1 MADLRKDKRAPAS
14 LKVKYKSAT
23 VEEFIEQFGIDVSSG
38 GIFVKTKKPIETGAL
53 LKLELQLND
62 ASPVIHGVG
71 RVCWR
76 REPGPDATLPAGMG
90 IKFIKLD
97 PGSRTIVDR
106 IVQARGPR
114 RSRFDQSEGAEI
126 AAPSI
131 APDADTPPPA
141 PLPPPLAPQAA
152 PKVVK
157 PAPASASGKHEPV
170 AAPRAQS
177 PGASAVAGLF
187 ADSPLSRESSPE
199 QSPAGGRRS
208 SFFPPPAEA
217 QGSGSGQLPSAPRVP
232 PPAAFGASPK
242 ASGLRAERT
251 RQSGEFLAAALA
263 AGGVAEPASAPP
275 EKPPEPSQPA
285 EDELIDQLFA
295 DVMSSGRLSNAPGA
309 APAAADRGSVDDVF
323 AALSEE
329 EGLGSGAA
337 ARPAPPVRPS
347 QRPTAPR
354 VGDEPARKSEP
365 DNVDELFA
373 DLNQAKPLPAAA
385 QRGAKPAVKPAA
397 PAVDSFDAEWD
408 GPTNDLEETDLAAAS
423 LAPSALPQAV
433 SEPPAAPPTLGLA
446 DGAAPAAARAARPSS
461 TLMWIIPLLIAVG
474 VGGYFYYQQQL
485 AQLRAS
491 EGPRAVE
498 RGVPRA
504 PAADR
509 GQRAA
514 GAVAPAGAAEQAA
527 PAGAGAKEDAP
538 RAARERAAGAVAEG
552 TPERVEIEI
561 TSLPRGASVQVDG
574 KTIGVSPLHA
584 ELPTGKQA
592 EVTVSSEGYATM
604 TKQIV
609 PAAENDP
616 LRFKLEPLP
625 YELSVRTDP
634 PDAELSVGAVTAIAP
649 GPLALGHLDGSVQVS
664 VGKVG
669 YQRMTRPVRIE
680 EFREESGVMRAEIE
694 VRLSPL
700 PGGAIEQALQP
711 PARQRLLRRRP
722 AAPAPPAPPEPPAG
736 LAPAP
741 SAPPPSIPPP
751 VLRPEAVAPVRPE

>member
-1 MADLRKDKRAPAS
+1 M
-14 LKVKYKSAT
+14 
-23 VEEFIEQFGIDVSSG
+23 
-38 GIFVKTKKPIETGAL
+38 
-53 LKLELQLND
+53 
-62 ASPVIHGVG
+62 
-71 RVCWR
+71 
-76 REPGPDATLPAGMG
+76 
-90 IKFIKLD
+90 
-97 PGSRTIVDR
+97 PGS
-106 IVQARGPR
+106 GPH
-114 RSRFDQSEGAEI
+114 
-126 AAPSI
+126 
-131 APDADTPPPA
+131 
-141 PLPPPLAPQAA
+141 
-152 PKVVK
+152 K
-157 PAPASASGKHEPV
+157 PA

-187 ADSPLSRESSPE
+187 ADSPLTRDSSPD

-217 QGSGSGQLPSAPRVP
+217 PGSSSGQLPSAPRVP

-242 ASGLRAERT
+242 SAGLRAERT

-263 AGGVAEPASAPP
+263 AGGVAEPASATP
-275 EKPPEPSQPA
+275 EKRSEPSPPA

-309 APAAADRGSVDDVF
+309 APAPADQGSVDDVF

-329 EGLGSGAA
+329 EGLGSGPA
-337 ARPAPPVRPS
+337 ARPSPPAKAPERIPAPRASDKP
-347 QRPTAPR
+347 APR
-354 VGDEPARKSEP
+354 VSDKPARTSEP

-373 DLNQAKPLPAAA
+373 DLNQAKPRPAAV
-385 QRGAKPAVKPAA
+385 QRAAKPAA

-423 LAPSALPQAV
+423 LAPSSPSSPRTPAEP
-433 SEPPAAPPTLGLA
+433 SEPPAAPLTLELA
-446 DGAAPAAARAARPSS
+446 DGSVPAAARAARGSS
-461 TLMWIIPLLIAVG
+461 TLLWIVPLLLALAA
-474 VGGYFYYQQQL
+474 GGYFFYQHQL

-498 RGVPRA
+498 RGMPPPA
-504 PAADR
+504 PAADPVPLT
-509 GQRAA
+509 A
-514 GAVAPAGAAEQAA
+514 GGAA
-527 PAGAGAKEDAP
+527 PAGAEAQAATAGAARDEAP
-538 RAARERAAGAVAEG
+538 RAARERPAGGAAAEG
-552 TPERVEIEI
+552 TAQSVEIEI

-574 KTIGVSPLHA
+574 KSIGVSPLHA
-584 ELPTGKQA
+584 ELPTGKPA
-592 EVTVSSEGYATM
+592 EVTVSSEGYAPM

-609 PAAENDP
+609 PGAENEP

-680 EFREESGVMRAEIE
+680 EFREENGVMRAEIE

-700 PGGAIEQALQP
+700 PGGAVEQPPQP

-722 AAPAPPAPPEPPAG
+722 AAPAPPAPPEPPPG
-736 LAPAP
+736 LVPPTAEPPPPAP
-741 SAPPPSIPPP
+741 SVPPPA
-751 VLRPEAVAPVRPE
+751 LRPEAVAPVRPE